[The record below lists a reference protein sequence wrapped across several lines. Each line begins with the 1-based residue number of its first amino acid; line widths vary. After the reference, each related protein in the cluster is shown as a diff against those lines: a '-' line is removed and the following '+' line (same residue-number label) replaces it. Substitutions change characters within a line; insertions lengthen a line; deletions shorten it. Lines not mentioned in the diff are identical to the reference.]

1 MHAIDDLQHEHEAI
15 GRVLTVLESQLAG
28 ANEGLPFNTRVLR
41 GCLDFLRGFADKCHH
56 GKEESAL
63 FPLLA
68 SKNPVLESGPV
79 KVLTG
84 EHEAGRHLLRELESA
99 LPGIETRD
107 ARAVGKASRAIE
119 LYTRMLRRHIAKEN
133 GIVFVLARSLLSDD
147 DVEALER
154 RFEAIEEEMGADAHE
169 RFEALI
175 AQLETSVSSAS

>member
-15 GRVLTVLESQLAG
+15 GRVLTVLEGQLAG
-28 ANEGLPFNTRVLR
+28 AGEGLPFDTAVLR
-41 GCLDFLRGFADKCHH
+41 GSLEFLRGFADRCHH
-56 GKEESAL
+56 GKEEAAL

-68 SKNPVLESGPV
+68 AKSPIMETGPV

-84 EHEAGRHLLRELESA
+84 EHEAGRHLLRELEAA
-99 LPGIETRD
+99 LPGLDTKEPRSVHK
-107 ARAVGKASRAIE
+107 ARRAIE

-133 GIVFVLARSLLSDD
+133 GIVFVLARSLLSEEDA
-147 DVEALER
+147 EALER
-154 RFEAIEEEMGADAHE
+154 RFEAIEEEMGAGAHE